1 MSTKGKLHGDFDVPG
16 EYAGEVIAASL
27 RDGGWRNLHYNDL
40 LLEITGEQNKS
51 KNIGSGLNA
60 KSDFQLT
67 ARWQVQSTQSTR
79 ITVEVLDREGE
90 ATERDCQKMAH
101 GVLKGVNDRKGTLR
115 ASLANAKPRTTY
127 GNARWAELEEL
138 EKAGYVLDWDDWK
151 GGNQL
156 VLGPWKDG
164 KRLVI
169 PESDTVRH
177 SMVCGPTGCGKSSSL
192 FKPNLFE
199 RTQVSAMVTEATPGN
214 NPPDLYTTTSGFR
227 QQQGHQI
234 YYFNPDD
241 MASVRINPLDAVTS
255 ISKAQEV
262 ADLIIRNTTMTKNTG
277 GDPIWE
283 TSERHLLTSL
293 LMHFAPEGGS
303 LADARSL
310 IREGSAGI
318 AKVLD
323 ASRTDE
329 ARREY
334 RAFMNVSTEGFRN
347 GVLSGLLQRL
357 RLWVNPRIVALTSK
371 TDLDLQ
377 ALPKQLFTF
386 YLAVPA
392 EKEAI
397 KAVAALV
404 FNFIMNQVVLAT
416 DPKDMRYPLALFLDE
431 FTNFGMIP
439 GIARSL
445 TLLRHRKTP
454 IMFGCQD
461 YAQLKDVYGE
471 NDAKLFF
478 GQPATRVIFRTPDLE
493 TAEKVAKAL
502 GKATAVDRKL
512 QTSCTISER
521 EFAKDLMSAAEVMA
535 LPKAESI
542 FFTPDTD
549 PVRLQRFSWKD
560 YEEQLSVPPPLREPL
575 EVDDALIKHCAE
587 QETEPHWEDLLEAE
601 QQKKGKK
608 PKPRERTERPIEEP
622 ISDTSEVVEEQQT
635 AAPDV
640 IAEDQEEKISAIE
653 EAVQL
658 DPEPAPEDDDDMVPI

>member
-1 MSTKGKLHGDFDVPG
+1 MGSRGKLHGDFDIPA
-16 EYAGEVIAASL
+16 EYAGELVAASL
-27 RDGGWRNLHYNDL
+27 RDGGWKNLHYSDL
-40 LLEITGEQNKS
+40 LLEITAELNKS
-51 KNIGSGLNA
+51 KNIGSGLTA
-60 KSDFQLT
+60 KSDFQAT
-67 ARWQVQSTQSTR
+67 VRWQKQGEKSTR
-79 ITVEVLDREGE
+79 ITVDVLDREGE
-90 ATERDCQKMAH
+90 AIEKDCQKLAH
-101 GVLKGVNDRKGTLR
+101 GVLKGVSERKDTLIS
-115 ASLANAKPRTTY
+115 SLANAKPRTTY
-127 GNARWAELEEL
+127 GNARWAEPAEL
-138 EKAGYVLDWDDWK
+138 EAAGYVCDWNDWT

-164 KRLVI
+164 KKLVI
-169 PESDTVRH
+169 PEAETARH
-177 SMVCGPTGCGKSSSL
+177 SMVCGPTGCGKSSSI

-199 RTQVSAMVTEATPGN
+199 RIKVSAMVTEATPGN
-214 NPPDLYTTTSGFR
+214 NPPDLYTTTSGYR
-227 QQQGHQI
+227 QQQGHEV

-262 ADLIIRNTTMTKNTG
+262 ADLIIRNTMMTKNTG

-318 AKVLD
+318 GKVLD
-323 ASRTDE
+323 ESRTEE

-377 ALPKQLFTF
+377 TLPKQLFTF

-392 EKEAI
+392 EKDAL

-404 FNFIMNQVVLAT
+404 FNFVMNQIVLAT
-416 DPKDMRYPLALFLDE
+416 DPKDMSYPLALYLDE

-439 GIARSL
+439 GIARAL

-454 IMFGCQD
+454 MMFGCQD
-461 YAQLKDVYGE
+461 YSQLKDVYGE

-478 GQPATRVIFRTPDLE
+478 GQPATRVIFRTGNDLE
-493 TAEKVAKAL
+493 TAKKVAEAL

-512 QTSCTISER
+512 QTNCTISER
-521 EFAKDLMSAAEVMA
+521 EFAKDLMSAAEIMA
-535 LPKAESI
+535 LPKTESI

-549 PVRLQRFSWKD
+549 PIRLQRFSWKD
-560 YEEQLSVPPPLREPL
+560 YEQQLSVPPPVREPL
-575 EVDDALIKHCAE
+575 AVDDALVKFCEEQDRAPLWEKQWEAERKGKAAPVTDQSQPVSAPLPAEPTTETHAVE
-587 QETEPHWEDLLEAE
+587 QE
-601 QQKKGKK
+601 
-608 PKPRERTERPIEEP
+608 
-622 ISDTSEVVEEQQT
+622 
-635 AAPDV
+635 V
-640 IAEDQEEKISAIE
+640 IATE
-653 EAVQL
+653 
-658 DPEPAPEDDDDMVPI
+658 EPAPAPDDDDDMVPI

>member
-1 MSTKGKLHGDFDVPG
+1 MGSNKGKLHGDFDVPG
-16 EYAGEVIAASL
+16 DYAGEVIAASL
-27 RDGGWRNLHYNDL
+27 KVCGWKNLNYNDL
-40 LLEITGEQNKS
+40 LLEITGEKKKS
-51 KNIGSGLNA
+51 DNIGGGITA
-60 KSDFQLT
+60 KSEFQVLVT
-67 ARWQVQSTQSTR
+67 WKLQGDQSIR
-79 ITVEVLDREGE
+79 ITVEVEDSEGE
-90 ATERDCQKMAH
+90 ATQKDCQKLAH
-101 GVLKGVNDRKGTLR
+101 GVLKGVNDRKGTLK
-115 ASLANAKPRTTY
+115 ASLANAKPRATY
-127 GNARWAELEEL
+127 GKARWAELDEL
-138 EKAGYVLDWDDWK
+138 EKAGYVMDRGDWK
-151 GGNQL
+151 GGNLL

-169 PESDTVRH
+169 PEADTVRH

-199 RTQVSAMVTEATPGN
+199 RTQVSAIVTEATPGN
-214 NPPDLYTTTSGFR
+214 NPPDLYTTTSGYR

-262 ADLIIRNTTMTKNTG
+262 ADLIIKNTTMSKNTG

-293 LMHFAPEGGS
+293 LMHFAPEGGN

-323 ASRTDE
+323 ESRTEE

-357 RLWVNPRIVALTSK
+357 RLWVNPRIVALTSQ

-377 ALPKQLFTF
+377 ALPKELFTF

-416 DPKDMRYPLALFLDE
+416 DPKDMGYPLALFLDE

-439 GIARSL
+439 GIARAL

-461 YAQLKDVYGE
+461 YSQLKEVYGE

-512 QTSCTISER
+512 QTNCTVSER

-549 PVRLQRFSWKD
+549 PVRLERFSWKD
-560 YEEQLSVPPPLREPL
+560 YEEQLSVPAPLREPM
-575 EVDDALIKHCAE
+575 EVDDALIKQCKE
-587 QETEPHWEDLLEAE
+587 QEIQPKWESQWEAE
-601 QQKKGKK
+601 RKKKGPGAEPERKEK
-608 PKPRERTERPIEEP
+608 PVEEP
-622 ISDTSEVVEEQQT
+622 ITE
-635 AAPDV
+635 APDV
-640 IAEDQEEKISAIE
+640 MEEEQKTTEVIEEDQEEKKTADIA
-653 EAVQL
+653 EAV
-658 DPEPAPEDDDDMVPI
+658 DPAPAPEDDYDDMVPI